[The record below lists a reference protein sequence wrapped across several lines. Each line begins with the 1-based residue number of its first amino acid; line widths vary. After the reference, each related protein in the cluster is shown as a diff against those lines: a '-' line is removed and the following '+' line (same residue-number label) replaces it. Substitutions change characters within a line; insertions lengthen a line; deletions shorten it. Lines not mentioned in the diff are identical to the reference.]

1 MELTL
6 KHYTN
11 IVAAIAAACL
21 AAGCAPSATSSQF
34 SPVLSGGFDPA
45 DALRKQGYTL
55 QTEGGGDSTRNP
67 VQGYG
72 WQSWCGVV
80 TGNGKPIQSKTIAG
94 LLRDEL
100 NRVIN
105 GNALDELT
113 TNADPSSERPLA
125 GMLRYN
131 KDGMHGDMHLWLIP
145 DPAET
150 SVSFVIF
157 VREQRI
163 R

>member
-55 QTEGGGDSTRNP
+55 QTEGQGDSTRNP

-72 WQSWCGVV
+72 WQSWCGIV
-80 TGNGKPIQSKTIAG
+80 TGSGKEIQSKTIAG

-113 TNADPSSERPLA
+113 TNADPSSERPMG

-131 KDGMHGDMHLWLIP
+131 KDGMHGDMHVWLIP

-150 SVSFVIF
+150 SVSFDIF
-157 VREQRI
+157 VREERL